1 MLKRLKQYFIQKD
14 NDYIFYK
21 RFHDIIDE
29 LFYFDY
35 EQMKFTGSNTDVLD
49 FSKSSM
55 FWWNDPIEIIT
66 NTREKNCKLLSDEER
81 VLLVN
86 TGNLIKRVDKGV
98 CPLEISKFSGLSN
111 ANASDYGTLE
121 NYGNS
126 LIPRSEWNKNQIY
139 YYGFENDEDYKYLK
153 GELLNSS
160 SVNAAI
166 YHTWTK
172 RLYFHNGNKSHRLAA
187 LYRQDTRQRKNTTIE
202 LKLSEDSLNI
212 NSGKLLFE
220 NFIGIITTGKTYSFL
235 VDRLKFINVQILL
248 EELFPEKDRLYILW
262 IRKTQKEIL
271 SDIVKFINLL
281 STDRCYI
288 ITNALKK
295 YI

>member
-1 MLKRLKQYFIQKD
+1 
-14 NDYIFYK
+14 
-21 RFHDIIDE
+21 
-29 LFYFDY
+29 
-35 EQMKFTGSNTDVLD
+35 
-49 FSKSSM
+49 M
-55 FWWNDPIEIIT
+55 FWWNDPIDIIKSHT
-66 NTREKNCKLLSDEER
+66 KKNYCKPLNDEEK

-86 TGNLIKRVDKGV
+86 AGNLIQRVDKGV
-98 CPLEISKFSGLSN
+98 CPLEISKFSGLPN

-121 NYGNS
+121 NYGNN
-126 LIPRSEWNKNQIY
+126 LIPRSEWNENQKY
-139 YYGFENDEDYKYLK
+139 FYGFGNDEDYKYLK

-166 YHTWTK
+166 YHTWTD

-187 LYRQDTRQRKNTTIE
+187 LYRQDARQKKNTTIE

-220 NFIGIITTGKTYSFL
+220 NFTGIITTSKTYSLL

-262 IRKTQKEIL
+262 IRKTQNEIL
-271 SDIVKFINLL
+271 SDIVSFINLL
-281 STDRCYI
+281 PTDRCYI
-288 ITNALKK
+288 ITNAIKN
-295 YI
+295 IFNI